1 MILAKKKYIKPIT
14 EAIMIDTNCQMLSGS
29 QTDTPGPG
37 TEDDYP
43 HDGDDG
49 DDLETAK
56 INYWA
61 LENAVLNI

>member
-1 MILAKKKYIKPIT
+1 
-14 EAIMIDTNCQMLSGS
+14 MIDTNCQMLSGS

-37 TEDDYP
+37 TGDDYP